1 MIGDLLAELDAMGKS
16 EVRPFPYE
24 DCRSLQREDPRYAA
38 LIPDLDSYFS
48 ELAGYRSW
56 GRRIL
61 AWPESKV
68 EDVRRRLEM
77 PFGERFAAYR
87 DLQASSA
94 EVSELRKA
102 LETAERTRTLLLA
115 LLDQVQSERATETKE

>member
-1 MIGDLLAELDAMGKS
+1 MIGDLLAELDVLGKT

-24 DCRSLQREDPRYAA
+24 ACRSAQRDDPRYAA

-61 AWPESKV
+61 TWPEEKV
-68 EDVRRRLEM
+68 ESVRRRLEM
-77 PFGERFAAYR
+77 SFGERFPAYR
-87 DLQASSA
+87 DLQTSSA
-94 EVSELRKA
+94 DRNELRKA

-115 LLDQVQSERATETKE
+115 LLHQLQSERATATK

>member
-1 MIGDLLAELDAMGKS
+1 MIGDLPAELDALGKS

-24 DCRSLQREDPRYAA
+24 ACRSVQRDDPRYAE
-38 LIPDLDSYFS
+38 LIPDLDNYFS

-61 AWPESKV
+61 TWPEEKID
-68 EDVRRRLEM
+68 DVRRRLQVS
-77 PFGERFAAYR
+77 FGERLPAYR
-87 DLQASSA
+87 DLPTLSA
-94 EVSELRKA
+94 DRSALGKA

-115 LLDQVQSERATETKE
+115 LLDELQAERAMRK